1 MSNPSEGDLEY
12 DVIEQLQLQ
21 GWEYSLGE
29 HYVPH
34 PESLHRKKL
43 SDVLL
48 KDYLKEAVDR
58 LNPGVSEIV
67 KTRSHF
73 QTYWVY
79 W

>member
-21 GWEYSLGE
+21 GWEYSLGD

-34 PESLHRKKL
+34 PESLQRKKL

-48 KDYLKEAVDR
+48 KGYLKEAVDR

-67 KTRSHF
+67 KALSLTTSL
-73 QTYWVY
+73 T
-79 W
+79 